1 MTIAVVLALAGEAQ
15 GNIIYN
21 VNEVVGAGGVV
32 GTITTDGNIGVIGAS
47 DILAWNLTV
56 TGNGGSSINLVSGNA
71 IKRCGGR

>member
-32 GTITTDGNIGVIGAS
+32 GTITTDGTVGVLSAA
-47 DILAWNLTV
+47 DIVAWNLTV
-56 TGNGGSSINLVSGNA
+56 TGIGGATFNLDQWSE
-71 IKRCGGR
+71 RCGGR